1 MEKKAEYQIS
11 SSVNEG
17 ILEIIETGE
26 VTESEVEKLT
36 NEVIAIIKANVV
48 MNVLVDVRAIKG
60 RFGYVEAYIRVR
72 NYPLDISRANIA
84 IVNLPENTDYEKYQE
99 ATALNAGLSWKC
111 FTDIDAARAWLKSKQ
126 IKGSCSAGDN
136 RNEDSVAQKEQN
148 IVMEEKRKAERLE
161 DVNEI
166 VISIISGENNLP
178 EEEICYSHCKDIS
191 VSGTRLRATI
201 ILPVDTILKVDFT
214 LKDLQQKITT
224 FGKVKWIK
232 VIIDDQYYEA
242 GLEFVDTPS
251 EAIRRIEDYIEWKKR
266 TSLNPI

>member
-1 MEKKAEYQIS
+1 MEKKAKYQIS

-36 NEVIAIIKANVV
+36 NEVIAIIKENVA
-48 MNVLVDVRAIKG
+48 MNVLVDVRGIKG
-60 RFGYVEAYIRVR
+60 RSGYVEAYIHVR
-72 NYPLDISRANIA
+72 NYPLDRSRANIA

-99 ATALNAGLSWKC
+99 TTALNAGLSWKC
-111 FTDIDAARAWLKSKQ
+111 FTDIDAARAWLKSRQ
-126 IKGSCSAGDN
+126 IKDTCSVSDN
-136 RNEDSVAQKEQN
+136 RNEDSVVQKEQS

-161 DVNEI
+161 DVNEM
-166 VISIISGENNLP
+166 VISIISREDNLP
-178 EEEICYSHCKDIS
+178 KEEICFSHSKDIS
-191 VSGTRLRATI
+191 VYGIRLRATI
-201 ILPVDTILKVDFT
+201 ILSIDSILKVDFT
-214 LKDLQQKITT
+214 LKDLQQQITT

-251 EAIRRIEDYIEWKKR
+251 DAIRKIEDYISWKK
-266 TSLNPI
+266 THKS